1 MSRHTEVLGLADCR
15 NCPLRGRTVVHGYSP
30 GEEVDLVVV
39 GEAPG
44 STETAKGYPFVG
56 KAGDLLRHL
65 LSRMDWDI
73 ARVHFTNV
81 CLCQPPKNREP
92 TAEEARCCDA
102 RLQAELDAVGAKH
115 VLTLGNAA
123 ATSFL
128 GTGKGI
134 TRRRGIVHEVDGR
147 IILPTIHPAAL
158 LRDPSYWPD
167 VQRDME
173 RMRELI
179 DGAPLSVDPPY
190 ENYGKVSP
198 EELLHALEGV
208 DLVALDVETTGLDP
222 REDRLVTLGA
232 SWARGQGVVVEW
244 SEMTPDHVRRLDALL
259 RERRCSF
266 HNAQFDLGFLNAN
279 GVHPRL
285 WFDTM
290 LAHYCLDE
298 RQGTHGLKRLAMD
311 RYNAPD
317 YEAETLGR
325 SGFEDADVGKV
336 EAIASRPRE
345 ALYRYNCADTDYT
358 FRLTEDLRLE
368 LERDDLLRVHDGI
381 LLPAVKHFVEF
392 SRVGMRV
399 DREYLESLGDAWRR
413 EMGEIEDLARTFPGA
428 ESLNLNSPKQVA
440 EVLYDRL
447 GLKPIPG
454 SNPERLTQNEILD
467 AISKIE
473 GDDEA
478 QEFWRTA
485 SSFTYRDLSARST
498 SAFVLY
504 YLAQQHPL
512 PRHLVRHRLLSKRYG
527 SYYTGILKRL
537 GSDGRLRP
545 DYRLHGTVT
554 GRLSSSNPNIHGIPR
569 QETIRR
575 IFVAEPGFV
584 MVSADY
590 AQAEIRMAASLSAD
604 PDLVNVL
611 KSEDIHTEI
620 AKVLYNMSDEDHE
633 ALGSDQRGARRRAA
647 KTIAFGLI
655 YGRSADS
662 LATQLGVPR
671 AEAETFIR
679 EFFRRM
685 PRVREY
691 IDRQHALVSKTY
703 EVRSLYGRRRR
714 FSLVA
719 DKRQAGEMKRQAVNM
734 PIQSAVSD
742 MTLLAN
748 IRTLDRLRDLG
759 LETYPGP
766 HIHDGF
772 LFQVAESAEDVAV
785 RVVTEA
791 MQEDEERLRVPLA
804 VEVKTGPSW
813 GDLHLSEGL
822 SRV

>member
-1 MSRHTEVLGLADCR
+1 MLKLASCAT
-15 NCPLRGRTVVHGYSP
+15 CPLRGREVVHGYSP
-30 GEEVDLVVV
+30 GAEVDLIIV

-56 KAGDLLRHL
+56 RAGELLRHL
-65 LSRMDWDI
+65 LSSLDWDI
-73 ARVHFTNV
+73 KRVHFTNV
-81 CLCQPPKNREP
+81 CLCQPPGNREP
-92 TAEEARCCDA
+92 TAEEARCCEA
-102 RLQAELDAVGAKH
+102 RLHEEIRLVGARH
-115 VLTLGNAA
+115 ILALGNAA
-123 ATSFL
+123 ATAFL
-128 GTGKGI
+128 GPGKGI
-134 TRRRGIVHEVDGR
+134 TRRRGIAREVMNGWVV
-147 IILPTIHPAAL
+147 LPTIHPAAL

-167 VQRDME
+167 VQQDLE
-173 RMRELI
+173 RMRDLI
-179 DGAPLSVDPPY
+179 AGAPLAIDPPY
-190 ENYGKVSP
+190 ENYARVSP
-198 EELLHALEGV
+198 ADLLLSLSHAET
-208 DLVALDVETTGLDP
+208 VALDVETTGLDP
-222 REDRLVTLGA
+222 REDSLLTLGV

-244 SEMTPDHVRRLDALL
+244 GDMTPEQIRELDSLL
-259 RERRCSF
+259 RERRCIF
-266 HNAQFDLGFLNAN
+266 HNAQFDLRFLNAN
-279 GVHPRL
+279 GVYPNL

-298 RQGTHGLKRLAMD
+298 RQGTHGLKRLAID

-317 YEAETLGR
+317 YEEETLGR
-325 SGFEDADVGKV
+325 SGFEDADEGKV
-336 EAIASRPRE
+336 KAIVSSPRAS
-345 ALYRYNCADTDYT
+345 LYKYNCADVDYT
-358 FRLTEDLRLE
+358 FRLASDLRRE
-368 LERDDLLRVHDGI
+368 LIRDDLLKVHDEI
-381 LLPAVKHFVEF
+381 LIPAVRHFVEF
-392 SRVGMRV
+392 NRVGMLV
-399 DREYLESLGDAWRR
+399 DREYLESLGESWRK
-413 EMGEIEDLARTFPGA
+413 EMREIEDLARGFPGA
-428 ESLNLNSPKQVA
+428 EGLNLNSPRQVA

-447 GLKPIPG
+447 GLRPIPG
-454 SNPERLTQNEILD
+454 VNPDRLTQTEILD
-467 AISKIE
+467 AISEVE

-485 SSFTYRDLSARST
+485 SSLTYRDLSSRST

-512 PRHLVRHRLLSKRYG
+512 PRYIVRHRLLSKRYG

-569 QETIRR
+569 QEAIRR
-575 IFVAEPGFV
+575 IFIAEPGFV

-604 PDLVNVL
+604 PDLVEVL

-620 AKVLYNMSDEDHE
+620 AKVLYHMTDDEFARLD
-633 ALGSDQRGARRRAA
+633 ADTRGARRRAA

-671 AEAETFIR
+671 AEAEEFIR

-685 PRVREY
+685 PRVQEY
-691 IDRQHALVSKTY
+691 IVRQHEVVSKDH

-714 FSLVA
+714 FFLVA
-719 DKRQAGEMKRQAVNM
+719 DPRQRGEMLRQAVNM

-748 IRTLDRLRDLG
+748 MRTLDRLRDRG
-759 LETYPGP
+759 VETLPGP

-772 LFQVAESAEDVAV
+772 LFQIEDGAV
-785 RVVTEA
+785 DEAVSLVTA
-791 MQEDEERLRVPLA
+791 TMQEDEERLGVPLV

-813 GDLHLSEGL
+813 GDLH
-822 SRV
+822 